1 MVRHD
6 IVKLIKWNDNF
17 LIEKAKRIG
26 HLAPSANLGNSCVIG
41 RKLSGS
47 YYSLQM
53 GVDAGRADSAWHL
66 LNTNGLSVII
76 PDWEG
81 VLICLPKWWDCRF
94 LRCWD
99 YFINSSLFFCHK
111 TCTLLCHSRLCWPE
125 LRCNLFSA
133 LSTHS
138 WSPRDISPLSQH
150 SRHWK
155 DQQCIYY
162 SHSQHRI
169 ELCSLSFQVCH
180 MFIPFV
186 DLFTWNHGD
195 HTQTLNV
202 KCKNTVQ

>member
-99 YFINSSLFFCHK
+99 YFINSSLFFATKPVHCCATQDCVDLNWDVIFFLHSALIHEVLG
-111 TCTLLCHSRLCWPE
+111 TLLLSH
-125 LRCNLFSA
+125 
-133 LSTHS
+133 STHATEKINS
-138 WSPRDISPLSQH
+138 VFTTL
-150 SRHWK
+150 
-155 DQQCIYY
+155 
-162 SHSQHRI
+162 
-169 ELCSLSFQVCH
+169 
-180 MFIPFV
+180 IPS
-186 DLFTWNHGD
+186 TE
-195 HTQTLNV
+195 
-202 KCKNTVQ
+202 